1 MSEKEN
7 KRVKPQRQSWRP
19 HWTVEILLKLWKIV
33 FGASKIIVGA
43 AATVLIIFG
52 ICLGVLAGSVGDY
65 LESEVLPYV
74 ETDTDNY
81 ALDLN
86 SYVYYMDE
94 AGDIEKLQNLYAE
107 NNRDWV
113 DYENIPE
120 DLLHATI
127 SIEDKRFFEHQGVD
141 WITTIKACFFMFFG
155 NGDRGGS
162 TITQQL
168 VKNVTDNWAVTVQR
182 KVQEIF
188 TALEYEKRYS
198 KEDIMEWYLNEIYM
212 GNRANGVKRAA
223 AIYFGKELE
232 SLTIAECASLISI
245 TNNPSLYNPYRE
257 NLDAGGMT
265 GAQRNKDRQMDTLGE
280 MLNQGWIT
288 QEEYDEAAAQELVF
302 KRGIDLEDTMAY
314 CTNEVCGYKGIV
326 STLVEKENGKFF
338 CPDCNTAI
346 TVSEDASRTV
356 YSYYV
361 DTVIEDVAQALAE
374 RDGVEWNNSSKK
386 FYKQLI
392 SRSGY
397 HIYSCLDMKAQD
409 AVDAVYTDLSK
420 IPATRGG
427 QQLQSAVVV
436 VDNRTGDI
444 VAMAGGV
451 GKEKEHDGF
460 NRATDAAL
468 QTGSS
473 TKPLAVY
480 APGFESGAF
489 TPATVVLDLPIKYSG
504 ATGWPKN
511 DNRKYEYSLT
521 IHDGFRRSINAVAV
535 NALSLAGTTYAYN
548 FAKDRFGISGLTDRY
563 IAADGEVKSDIDYAP
578 LALGALT
585 VGASVRDMAVGFAAI
600 ANNGVYREGRT
611 FTKVYDNDGN
621 LVLDNTQESHT
632 VYSNKT
638 ANYMHYCLS
647 DAANFGTG
655 TEARID
661 GQYIYGK
668 TGTTSSNKDRWFCG
682 YTGYY
687 SAAVW
692 CGYDQPEVINMAYGA
707 GNNPSAILWRR
718 VLTPLHKG
726 LPRKSLTDYSG
737 MVTVTMC
744 LDSGMLATDA
754 CRNDIR
760 VGEGFTRLAEARV
773 YKDQA
778 PNQVCNKHVEVE
790 YCTTG
795 KGVANEFCKLFAEKE
810 PEVKIEKKSLVKLT
824 AQEIEALYKASK
836 TGLYEIY
843 AQNNMVYQITK
854 NGQDDVFKGIDGKL
868 NQKVK
873 APYVVC
879 PVHTEEAWKEYVAA
893 HETTAP
899 TEAVVPEETI
909 DPNTPE
915 AGNPDDGAVG

>member
-1 MSEKEN
+1 MSENQN
-7 KRVKPQRQSWRP
+7 KREKMKPQDWKP
-19 HWTVEILLKLWKIV
+19 HWSVDLLLKIWKV
-33 FGASKIIVGA
+33 FFTAFKIALGA
-43 AATVLIIFG
+43 AATVLIIFC
-52 ICLGVLAGSVGDY
+52 ICLGVFAGSLGDY
-65 LESEVLPYV
+65 LEYEVLPGV
-74 ETDTDNY
+74 ETESDDY
-81 ALDLN
+81 SLDLN
-86 SYVYYMDE
+86 SYVYYINE
-94 AGDIEKLQNLYAE
+94 SGEIEKLQNLYAE

-120 DLLHATI
+120 HLLHATI
-127 SIEDKRFFEHQGVD
+127 AIEDKRFFEHQGVD

-168 VKNVTDNWAVTVQR
+168 VKNVTDNWSVTVQR

-198 KEDIMEWYLNEIYM
+198 KEEIMEWYLNEIYM
-212 GNRANGVKRAA
+212 GNRTNGVKRAA
-223 AIYFGKELE
+223 AVYFGKELE

-257 NLDAGGMT
+257 NLDAGGMN
-265 GAQRNKDRQMDTLGE
+265 GAQRNKERQMDTLQE

-288 QEEYDEAAAQELVF
+288 QEEFDEAAAQELVF
-302 KRGIDLEDTMAY
+302 KRGIDFEDTMAR
-314 CTNEVCGYKGIV
+314 CVNEACGYKGIV
-326 STLVEKENGKFF
+326 STLIEKENGKFF
-338 CPDCNTAI
+338 CPECNSLVPVA
-346 TVSEDASRTV
+346 EDASREV

-374 RDGVEWNNSSKK
+374 RDGVEWNDASEE
-386 FYKQLI
+386 FYKQMI
-392 SRSGY
+392 SRKGY
-397 HIYSCLDMKAQD
+397 HIYSCLDMKAQN
-409 AVDAVYTDLSK
+409 AVDSVYMDLSK
-420 IPATRGG
+420 IPKTRGG
-427 QQLQSAVVV
+427 QQLQSAIVV

-451 GKEKEHDGF
+451 GKEKEHDGW
-460 NRATDAAL
+460 NRATDSKL

-473 TKPLAVY
+473 NKPIAVY
-480 APGFESGAF
+480 APGFESGAI
-489 TPATVVLDLPIKYSG
+489 TPATVIKDLPIKYSG
-504 ATGWPKN
+504 NEGWPKN
-511 DNRKYEYSLT
+511 DSRKYEYSLT

-535 NALSLAGTTYAYN
+535 NTLDLIGTSYGYH
-548 FAKDRFGISGLTDRY
+548 FAKDQFGVSGLTDSY
-563 IAADGEVKSDIDYAP
+563 VASNGEIKSDIDYAP
-578 LALGALT
+578 LGLGALT
-585 VGASVRDMAVGFAAI
+585 VGVSVRDMAVAFGTI

-621 LVLDNTQESHT
+621 LVLDNTQET
-632 VYSNKT
+632 RTIYSSKT
-638 ANYMHYCLS
+638 ANYMHYCLG
-647 DAANFGTG
+647 DAANSGTG
-655 TEARID
+655 TEAKID

-692 CGYDQPEVINMAYGA
+692 CGFDQPEVVRMASGE
-707 GNNPSAILWRR
+707 GNNPAAILWRK

-726 LPRKSLTDYSG
+726 LARKNLANTKG

-760 VGEGFTRLAEARV
+760 VGDGLTRLAEALV
-773 YKDQA
+773 YKEDI
-778 PNQVCNKHVEVE
+778 PELVCDKHVEVD

-795 KGVANEFCKLFAEKE
+795 GGVANEYCLLFAEKD

-824 AQEIEALYKASK
+824 AEEVDEIYKASK

-854 NGQDDVFKGIDGKL
+854 TGQDDVFKGFDGKL
-868 NQKVK
+868 KQKVD
-873 APYVVC
+873 APYLVC
-879 PVHTEEAWKEYVAA
+879 PMHTAESWQEYV
-893 HETTAP
+893 ESLENTIP
-899 TEAVVPEETI
+899 PETI
-909 DPNTPE
+909 DPNDPE
-915 AGNPDDGAVG
+915 FTEPDDGAVG

>member
-1 MSEKEN
+1 MSEKQN
-7 KRVKPQRQSWRP
+7 KPKKPQRQSWNP
-19 HWTVEILLKLWKIV
+19 HWTLELILRIWKIV
-33 FGASKIIVGA
+33 FGVSKIALGA
-43 AATVLIIFG
+43 VATVLIIFG
-52 ICLGVLAGSVGDY
+52 ICLGVLAGSLGDY
-65 LESEVLPYV
+65 LEDEVLPYV
-74 ETDTDNY
+74 GTDTDNY

-86 SYVYYMDE
+86 SYVYYVDRS
-94 AGDIEKLQNLYAE
+94 GDIEKLQNLYAE

-120 DLLHATI
+120 DLLHATVA
-127 SIEDKRFFEHQGVD
+127 IEDKRFFEHQGVD
-141 WITTIKACFFMFFG
+141 WVTTIKACFFMFFG

-198 KEDIMEWYLNEIYM
+198 KEDIIEWYLNEIYM
-212 GNRANGVKRAA
+212 GNRCNGVKRAA
-223 AIYFGKELE
+223 AVYFGKELE

-257 NLDAGGMT
+257 NLDKGGMT
-265 GAQRNKDRQMDTLGE
+265 GAQRNKERQMDTLTE
-280 MLNQGWIT
+280 MLEQGWIT

-302 KRGIDLEDTMAY
+302 KNGIDFEDSMAY
-314 CTNEVCGYKGIV
+314 CANEACGYKGIV
-326 STLVEKENGKFF
+326 STLIEKEDGKYF
-338 CPDCNTAI
+338 CPECNSAVPVTD
-346 TVSEDASRTV
+346 DASREV

-374 RDGVEWNNSSKK
+374 RDGVEWNDSAKGY
-386 FYKQLI
+386 YKQLI

-397 HIYSCLDMKAQD
+397 HIYSCLDMQAQD

-436 VDNRTGDI
+436 VDNSTGYI
-444 VAMAGGV
+444 VAMSGGV
-451 GKEKEHDGF
+451 GKDKVHDGQ
-460 NRATDAAL
+460 NRAVDSKL

-489 TPATVVLDLPIKYSG
+489 TPATVVKDLPIKYNG
-504 ATGWPKN
+504 NTGWPKN
-511 DNRKYEYSLT
+511 DNRRYEYSLT
-521 IHDGFRRSINAVAV
+521 VHDGFRRSINSVAV
-535 NALSLAGTTYAYN
+535 NALALAGTNYAYN
-548 FAKDRFGISGLTDRY
+548 FAKDRFGISGLTDRFV
-563 IAADGEVKSDIDYAP
+563 AADGEIKSDIDYAP

-585 VGASVRDMAVGFAAI
+585 VGATVRDMAVGFATI
-600 ANNGVYREGRT
+600 ANNGVYREGIT
-611 FTKVYDNDGN
+611 FTKVYDSDGN
-621 LVLDNTQESHT
+621 LVLDNEQESRT
-632 VYSNKT
+632 VYSKKT

-655 TEARID
+655 TEAKID

-707 GNNPSAILWRR
+707 GNNPAAILWRR
-718 VLTPLHKG
+718 VLTPIHKG
-726 LPRKSLTDYSG
+726 LPRKNLTDFSG
-737 MVTVTMC
+737 MTTVTMC

-754 CRNDIR
+754 CRNDVR
-760 VGEGFTRLAEARV
+760 VGTGFTRLSEARV
-773 YKDQA
+773 YREDVPKQT
-778 PNQVCNKHVEVE
+778 CNKHVVVD
-790 YCTTG
+790 YCSTG
-795 KGVANEFCKLFAEKE
+795 KGVANEFCKLFAEKD
-810 PEVKIEKKSLVKLT
+810 PEVKIEKKSLVKMT
-824 AQEIEALYKASK
+824 AQEVEELYKASK
-836 TGLYEIY
+836 TGLQEIY
-843 AQNNMVYQITK
+843 AQNGMIYQITK
-854 NGQDDVFKGIDGKL
+854 NGQDDVFLGLDGKL

-873 APYVVC
+873 APYLVC
-879 PVHTEEAWKEYVAA
+879 PLHTEQAWKDYVAA
-893 HETTAP
+893 HETT
-899 TEAVVPEETI
+899 VPAETI
-909 DPNTPE
+909 DPNVPDV
-915 AGNPDDGAVG
+915 GNPDDGAVG

>member
-1 MSEKEN
+1 MSEKQN
-7 KRVKPQRQSWRP
+7 KKVKMQRQDWKP
-19 HWTVEILLKLWKIV
+19 HWTLGILLKIWRVAFAVFKI
-33 FGASKIIVGA
+33 ALGA
-43 AATVLIIFG
+43 AATVAIIFG
-52 ICLGVLAGSVGDY
+52 ICLGVFAGSLGDY
-65 LESEVLPYV
+65 LEFEVLPNV
-74 ETDTDNY
+74 ETEADDY

-86 SYVYYMDE
+86 SYVYYINE
-94 AGDIEKLQNLYAE
+94 SGDIEKLQNLYAE

-127 SIEDKRFFEHQGVD
+127 AIEDKRFFEHQGVD

-168 VKNVTDNWAVTVQR
+168 VKNVTDNWSVTVQR

-212 GNRANGVKRAA
+212 GNRTNGVKRAA

-257 NLDAGGMT
+257 NLDAGGMN
-265 GAQRNKDRQMDTLGE
+265 GAQRNKERQMDTLTE

-288 QEEYDEAAAQELVF
+288 QEEFDEAAAQELVF
-302 KRGIDLEDTMAY
+302 KRGIDFEDTMAH
-314 CTNEVCGYKGIV
+314 CPNEVCGYKGIV
-326 STLVEKENGKFF
+326 STLREKEDGKFF
-338 CPDCNTAI
+338 CPECNTAI
-346 TVSEDASRTV
+346 PVAEDASREV

-361 DTVIEDVAQALAE
+361 DTVIEDVAKALAE
-374 RDGVEWNNSSKK
+374 RDGVEWNDASEE
-386 FYKQLI
+386 FYKQMI
-392 SRSGY
+392 SRKGY

-409 AVDAVYTDLSK
+409 AVDAIYTDLSR

-427 QQLQSAVVV
+427 QQLQSAIVV

-444 VAMAGGV
+444 VAMSGGV
-451 GKEKEHDGF
+451 GKEKEHDGW
-460 NRATDAAL
+460 NRATDSKL

-473 TKPLAVY
+473 TKPIAVY
-480 APGFESGAF
+480 APGFESGAI

-504 ATGWPKN
+504 SEGWPKN
-511 DNRKYEYSLT
+511 DNRRYEYSLT
-521 IHDGFRRSINAVAV
+521 VHDGFRRSINGVAV
-535 NALSLAGTTYAYN
+535 NSLDLIGTAYAYN
-548 FAKDRFGISGLTDRY
+548 FAKELFGISGLTDRY
-563 IAADGEVKSDIDYAP
+563 IASDGEVKSDIDYAP
-578 LALGALT
+578 LGLGALT
-585 VGASVRDMAVGFAAI
+585 VGASVRDMAVAFGAI

-621 LVLDNTQESHT
+621 LVLENPQESRT
-632 VYSNKT
+632 IYGNKT

-647 DAANFGTG
+647 DAANSGTG
-655 TEARID
+655 TEAKID

-668 TGTTSSNKDRWFCG
+668 TGTTSSNRDRWFCG

-692 CGYDQPEVINMAYGA
+692 CGFDQPEVVRMASGA
-707 GNNPSAILWRR
+707 GNNPAAILWRR

-726 LPRKSLTDYSG
+726 LARKSLTNYSG
-737 MVTVTMC
+737 MTDVVMC

-754 CRNDIR
+754 CRIDVR
-760 VGEGFTRLAEARV
+760 AGEGFTRLSEAKV
-773 YKDQA
+773 YKDDA
-778 PNQVCNKHVEVE
+778 PKYVCNKHVEVD

-795 KGVANEFCKLFAEKE
+795 GGVAGEYCKLFAEKD
-810 PEVKIEKKSLVKLT
+810 PEVKIEKKSLVKMT
-824 AQEIEALYKASK
+824 AEEIEAIYKASK

-843 AQNNMVYQITK
+843 AQNNAIYQITK
-854 NGQDDVFKGIDGKL
+854 NGQDGVFKGLDGKL
-868 NQKVK
+868 DQKEK
-873 APYVVC
+873 APYLVC
-879 PVHTEEAWKEYVAA
+879 PLHTEESWKEYEATL
-893 HETTAP
+893 ETT
-899 TEAVVPEETI
+899 VPPETI
-909 DPNTPE
+909 DPTDPD

>member
-1 MSEKEN
+1 MSEKQN
-7 KRVKPQRQSWRP
+7 KPKKAQRQSWKP
-19 HWTVEILLKLWKIV
+19 HWTVDILLRIWKIV
-33 FGASKIIVGA
+33 FGASKIALGA

-52 ICLGVLAGSVGDY
+52 ICLGVLAGSLGDY
-65 LESEVLPYV
+65 LEFEVLPYV
-74 ETDTDNY
+74 GTDTDDY

-86 SYVYYMDE
+86 SYVYYVDRSGE
-94 AGDIEKLQNLYAE
+94 IEKLQNIYAE

-120 DLLHATI
+120 NLLHATI
-127 SIEDKRFFEHQGVD
+127 AIEDKRFFEHQGVD

-212 GNRANGVKRAA
+212 GNRCNGVKRAA
-223 AIYFGKELE
+223 AVYFGKELE

-257 NLDAGGMT
+257 NLDNGGMT
-265 GAQRNKDRQMDTLGE
+265 GAQRNKIRQMDTLNE
-280 MLNQGWIT
+280 MLDQGWIT
-288 QEEYDEAAAQELVF
+288 QEEYDEAVDQELVF
-302 KRGIDLEDTMAY
+302 KRGIDLEDSMAK
-314 CTNEVCGYKGIV
+314 CVNAACGYKGIV
-326 STLVEKENGKFF
+326 STLIEKEDGKYF
-338 CPDCNTAI
+338 CPECNSA
-346 TVSEDASRTV
+346 VPVAEDASQEV

-361 DTVIEDVAQALAE
+361 DTVIEDVAKALAE
-374 RDGVEWNNSSKK
+374 RDGVEWSDSSES
-386 FYKQLI
+386 FYKQQI
-392 SRSGY
+392 SRKGY
-397 HIYSCLDMKAQD
+397 HIYSCLDMQAQD
-409 AVDAVYTDLSK
+409 AVDAVYMDLSK

-427 QQLQSAVVV
+427 QQLQSAIVV

-451 GKEKEHDGF
+451 GKEKEHDGW
-460 NRATDAAL
+460 NRAVDSKL

-480 APGFESGAF
+480 APGFESGAI
-489 TPATVVLDLPIKYSG
+489 TPATVVKDLPMKYSG
-504 ATGWPKN
+504 STGWPKN
-511 DNRKYEYSLT
+511 DNRRYEYSLT
-521 IHDGFRRSINAVAV
+521 VHDGFRRSINSIAV
-535 NALSLAGTTYAYN
+535 NTVALVGTTYAYN
-548 FAKDRFGISGLTDRY
+548 FAKDRFGLTDLTDRF
-563 IAADGEVKSDIDYAP
+563 IASDGEIKSDIDYAP

-585 VGASVRDMAVGFAAI
+585 VGATVRDMAVGFAAI

-611 FTKVYDNDGN
+611 FTKVYDSDGN
-621 LVLDNTQESHT
+621 LVLDNTQDSRT
-632 VYSNKT
+632 VYGNKT

-655 TEARID
+655 TEAKID

-707 GNNPSAILWRR
+707 GNNPAAILWRR

-737 MVTVTMC
+737 MITVTMC

-754 CRNDIR
+754 CRNDVR
-760 VGEGFTRLAEARV
+760 VGDGFTRLAEARV
-773 YKDQA
+773 YSSDA
-778 PNQVCNKHVEVE
+778 PKQTCNKHIEVE
-790 YCTTG
+790 YCEEG
-795 KGVANEFCKLFAEKE
+795 KGVANEFCKLFAEKD
-810 PEVKIEKKSLVKLT
+810 PELKLVKKSLVKLT
-824 AQEIEALYKASK
+824 AEEISELYKASK

-854 NGQDDVFKGIDGKL
+854 NGEDDVFKGIDGKL
-868 NQKVK
+868 EQKVQ
-873 APYVVC
+873 APYLVC
-879 PVHTEEAWKEYVAA
+879 PLHTEEAWKEYVESQ
-893 HETTAP
+893 ETT
-899 TEAVVPEETI
+899 VPPETI
-909 DPNTPE
+909 DPTDPE

>member
-1 MSEKEN
+1 MSEKQN
-7 KRVKPQRQSWRP
+7 KKEKLQAQSWKP
-19 HWTVEILLKLWKIV
+19 HWSVDILLKIWRVV
-33 FGASKIIVGA
+33 FGASKIALGA

-52 ICLGVLAGSVGDY
+52 ICLGVFAGSLGDY
-65 LESEVLPYV
+65 LEFEVLPYV
-74 ETDTDNY
+74 GTDTDSY

-86 SYVYYMDE
+86 SYVYYVDRNGE
-94 AGDIEKLQNLYAE
+94 IEKLQNLYAE

-127 SIEDKRFFEHQGVD
+127 AIEDKRFFEHQGVD

-212 GNRANGVKRAA
+212 GNRCNGVKRAA

-257 NLDAGGMT
+257 NLDAGGMN
-265 GAQRNKDRQMDTLGE
+265 GAQRNKIRQMDTLEE
-280 MLNQGWIT
+280 MLEQGWIT
-288 QEEYDEAAAQELVF
+288 QEEYDEAIEQELVF
-302 KRGIDLEDTMAY
+302 KRGIDFEDTMAH
-314 CTNEVCGYKGIV
+314 CPNEACGYKGVV
-326 STLVEKENGKFF
+326 STLVEKEDGKYF
-338 CPDCNTAI
+338 CPECNTAI
-346 TVSEDASRTV
+346 TVSEDASQEV

-374 RDGVEWNNSSKK
+374 RDGVEWNDSSKGY
-386 FYKQLI
+386 YKQLI

-409 AVDAVYTDLSK
+409 AVDSIYTDLSK

-427 QQLQSAVVV
+427 QQLQSAIVV

-444 VAMAGGV
+444 VAMSGGV
-451 GKEKEHDGF
+451 GKDKVHDGQ
-460 NRATDAAL
+460 NRATDSKL

-473 TKPLAVY
+473 FKPIAVY
-480 APGFESGAF
+480 GPGFESGAI
-489 TPATVVLDLPIKYSG
+489 TPATVVKDLPLKYSG
-504 ATGWPKN
+504 NTGWPKN
-511 DNRKYEYSLT
+511 DSRKYEYSFT

-535 NALSLAGTTYAYN
+535 NTLKLVGTSYGYN
-548 FAKDRFGISGLTDRY
+548 FAKEQFGISGLTDRY
-563 IAADGEVKSDIDYAP
+563 IAADGEVKTDIDYAP
-578 LALGALT
+578 LALGAQT
-585 VGASVRDMAVGFAAI
+585 VGITVRDMAVAFAAI

-611 FTKVYDNDGN
+611 FTKVYDNNGN
-621 LVLDNTQESHT
+621 LVLDNTQDSRT
-632 VYSNKT
+632 IYGNKA

-647 DAANFGTG
+647 DAANSGTG
-655 TEARID
+655 TEAKIS

-692 CGYDQPEVINMAYGA
+692 CGFDQPEVVNMAYGA
-707 GNNPSAILWRR
+707 GNNPAAILWRR
-718 VLTPLHKG
+718 VLTPLHDG
-726 LPRKSLTDYSG
+726 LPRKSLTDYTG
-737 MVTVTMC
+737 MTTVTVC
-744 LDSGMLATDA
+744 LDSGLLATDA
-754 CRNDIR
+754 CRNDVR
-760 VGEGFTRLAEARV
+760 AGEGFSRLAEAMV
-773 YKDQA
+773 YKEDA
-778 PNQVCNKHVEVE
+778 PKLTCDKHVSVD

-795 KGVANEFCKLFAEKE
+795 QGVANEFCKLFAEKD
-810 PEVKIEKKSLVKLT
+810 PEIKIEKKSLVKLT
-824 AQEIEALYKASK
+824 AEEVEEIYKASK

-843 AQNNMVYQITK
+843 AQDNMVYQVTK
-854 NGQDDVFKGIDGKL
+854 NGEDDVFKGINGKL
-868 NQKVK
+868 NQTVK
-873 APYVVC
+873 APYLVC
-879 PVHTEEAWKEYVAA
+879 PVHTEEAWKEYLAA
-893 HETTAP
+893 QETTI
-899 TEAVVPEETI
+899 PEETE
-909 DPNTPE
+909 DPNATE
-915 AGNPDDGAVG
+915 ATTPDDGAVG

>member
-1 MSEKEN
+1 MFQN
-7 KRVKPQRQSWRP
+7 KNNKDKMQRQDWQP
-19 HWTVEILLKLWKIV
+19 HWALDILLRIWKVV
-33 FGASKIIVGA
+33 FAAFKIALGA
-43 AATVLIIFG
+43 AATVLIIVG
-52 ICLGVLAGSVGDY
+52 ICVGVFAGSLGDY
-65 LESEVLPYV
+65 LEFEVLPGV
-74 ETDTDNY
+74 ETDAENY

-86 SYVYYMDE
+86 SYVYYVDE
-94 AGDIEKLQNLYAE
+94 SGEIEKLQNLYAE

-120 DLLHATI
+120 NLLHATI
-127 SIEDKRFFEHQGVD
+127 AIEDKRFFEHQGVD

-168 VKNVTDNWAVTVQR
+168 VKNVTDNWSVTVQR

-198 KEDIMEWYLNEIYM
+198 KEDILEWYLNEIYM
-212 GNRANGVKRAA
+212 GNRCNGVKRAA
-223 AIYFGKELE
+223 AVYFGKELE

-265 GAQRNKDRQMDTLGE
+265 GAQRNKIRQVDTLEE
-280 MLNQGWIT
+280 MLDQGWIT
-288 QEEYDEAAAQELVF
+288 QEEFDEAVAQELVF
-302 KRGIDLEDTMAY
+302 KKGIDFEDSMAH
-314 CTNEVCGYKGIV
+314 CTNEACGYKGIV
-326 STLVEKENGKFF
+326 STLIEKEDGKYF
-338 CPDCNTAI
+338 CPECNKA
-346 TVSEDASRTV
+346 VPVAEDASREV

-374 RDGVEWNNSSKK
+374 RDGVEWNDASKE

-409 AVDAVYTDLSK
+409 AVDSIYMDLSK

-427 QQLQSAVVV
+427 QQLQSAIVV

-444 VAMAGGV
+444 VAMSGGV
-451 GKEKEHDGF
+451 GKDKVHDGQ
-460 NRATDAAL
+460 NRATDSKL

-473 TKPLAVY
+473 TKPLSVY
-480 APGFESGAF
+480 APGFESGAI
-489 TPATVVLDLPIKYSG
+489 TPATVIKDLPIKYSG
-504 ATGWPKN
+504 GTGWPKN

-521 IHDGFRRSINAVAV
+521 IHDGFRRSVNAVAV
-535 NALSLAGTTYAYN
+535 NTLDLIGTAYAYN
-548 FAKDRFGISGLTDRY
+548 FAKEQFGISGLTDRFV
-563 IAADGEVKSDIDYAP
+563 APDGEVKSDIDFAP
-578 LALGALT
+578 LGLGALT
-585 VGASVRDMAVGFAAI
+585 VGASVRDMAVAFAAI

-621 LVLDNTQESHT
+621 LVLDNTQENRT
-632 VYSNKT
+632 IYGNKT

-647 DAANFGTG
+647 DAANHGTG
-655 TEARID
+655 TEARIS

-692 CGYDQPEVINMAYGA
+692 CGFDQPEVVRMAAGA
-707 GNNPSAILWRR
+707 GNNPAAILWRR
-718 VLTPLHKG
+718 VLTPLHED
-726 LPRKSLTDYSG
+726 LPRKSLADYSG
-737 MVTVTMC
+737 MTTVTVC
-744 LDSGMLATDA
+744 LDSGMLATEA
-754 CRNDIR
+754 CKNDIR
-760 VGEGFTRLAEARV
+760 SVNDLTRLSDAMV
-773 YKDQA
+773 YRDDVPKLY
-778 PNQVCNKHVEVE
+778 CNKHVEVD

-795 KGVANEFCKLFAEKE
+795 NGVANEYCLLFAEKD
-810 PEVKIEKKSLVKLT
+810 PEVKIEKKSLVKMT
-824 AQEIEALYKASK
+824 AEEINELYKASK
-836 TGLYEIY
+836 TGLYEAYI
-843 AQNNMVYQITK
+843 QNNAFYQITK
-854 NGQDDVFKGIDGKL
+854 SGEDDVYKGVDGKL
-868 NQKVK
+868 DQKVN
-873 APYVVC
+873 APYLVC
-879 PVHTEEAWKEYVAA
+879 PLHTEESWKEYMESQ
-893 HETTAP
+893 ETT
-899 TEAVVPEETI
+899 VPPETI
-909 DPNTPE
+909 DPTDPD

>member
-1 MSEKEN
+1 MAEKQN
-7 KRVKPQRQSWRP
+7 KKVKEQRQDWKP
-19 HWTVEILLKLWKIV
+19 HWTLDILFKIWRVAFAV
-33 FGASKIIVGA
+33 FKIALGA

-52 ICLGVLAGSVGDY
+52 ICMGVFAGSLGDY
-65 LESEVLPYV
+65 LEYEILPNV
-74 ETDTDNY
+74 GAEADDY

-94 AGDIEKLQNLYAE
+94 NGEIEKLQNLYAE

-127 SIEDKRFFEHQGVD
+127 AIEDKRFFEHQGVD

-168 VKNVTDNWAVTVQR
+168 VKNVTDNWSVTVQR

-198 KEDIMEWYLNEIYM
+198 KEDIIEWYLNEIYM
-212 GNRANGVKRAA
+212 GNRCNGVKRAA
-223 AIYFGKELE
+223 AVYFGKELE

-265 GAQRNKDRQMDTLGE
+265 GAQRNKIRQMDTLNE
-280 MLNQGWIT
+280 MLEQGWIT

-302 KRGIDLEDTMAY
+302 KKGIEFEDSMAR
-314 CTNEVCGYKGIV
+314 CVNEACGYKGIV
-326 STLVEKENGKFF
+326 STLIEKEDGKFF
-338 CPDCNTAI
+338 CPECNSAVPVT
-346 TVSEDASRTV
+346 EDASQEV

-361 DTVIEDVAQALAE
+361 DTVIEDVAKALAE
-374 RDGVEWNNSSKK
+374 RDGVEWNDASEE

-392 SRSGY
+392 SRKGY

-409 AVDAVYTDLSK
+409 AVDSIYMDLSR

-427 QQLQSAVVV
+427 QQLQSAIVV
-436 VDNRTGDI
+436 VDVRTGDI
-444 VAMAGGV
+444 VAMSGGV
-451 GKEKEHDGF
+451 GKEKEHDGW
-460 NRATDAAL
+460 NRATDSKL

-473 TKPLAVY
+473 TKPISVY
-480 APGFESGAF
+480 APGFESGAI

-504 ATGWPKN
+504 NTGWPKN
-511 DNRKYEYSLT
+511 DSRKYEYSLT

-535 NALSLAGTTYAYN
+535 NTLDLIGTTYAYN
-548 FAKDRFGISGLTDRY
+548 FAKDQFGISGLTDY
-563 IAADGEVKSDIDYAP
+563 YLASDGEVKSDIDYAP
-578 LALGALT
+578 LGLGALT
-585 VGASVRDMAVGFAAI
+585 VGASVRDMAVAFAAI

-621 LVLDNTQESHT
+621 LVLDNTQESRT
-632 VYSNKT
+632 IYGNKT

-647 DAANFGTG
+647 DAANHGTG
-655 TEARID
+655 TEAKID

-692 CGYDQPEVINMAYGA
+692 CGFDQPEVVRMASGA
-707 GNNPSAILWRR
+707 GNNPAAILWRR

-737 MVTVTMC
+737 MTTVTMC
-744 LDSGMLATDA
+744 LDSGKLATEA
-754 CRNDIR
+754 CKNDIR

-773 YKDQA
+773 YKDDA
-778 PNQVCNKHVEVE
+778 PKLYCDKHVEVD

-795 KGVANEFCKLFAEKE
+795 QGVANEFCLLFAEKD
-810 PEVKIEKKSLVKLT
+810 PEIKIEKKSLVKLT
-824 AQEIEALYKASK
+824 AEEIEAIYKASK

-843 AQNNMVYQITK
+843 AQDNMVYQITK
-854 NGQDDVFKGIDGKL
+854 KGEDDVFKGINGKL
-868 NQKVK
+868 DQKVN
-873 APYVVC
+873 APYLVC
-879 PVHTEEAWKEYVAA
+879 PLHNEETWKEYVASQ
-893 HETTAP
+893 ETT
-899 TEAVVPEETI
+899 VPPETI
-909 DPNTPE
+909 DPTDPE
-915 AGNPDDGAVG
+915 GGNPDDGAVG